1 MNTYL
6 NPIKDS
12 EWLVP
17 RLFAFSDAVTLSSSH
32 HSGNASRKLAKPSE
46 NEKIFFFQKIIH
58 KMIDIQ
64 KYYCSTERRISQN
77 ACNIAFQW
85 IYQSCEICV
94 VSHEMYALLYG
105 NGRYPMHRFP
115 PHIECFPFEELSLSP
130 SRLFLLCSHIAGYIY
145 VSPAS

>member
-1 MNTYL
+1 
-6 NPIKDS
+6 
-12 EWLVP
+12 
-17 RLFAFSDAVTLSSSH
+17 
-32 HSGNASRKLAKPSE
+32 
-46 NEKIFFFQKIIH
+46 
-58 KMIDIQ
+58 MIDIQ

-115 PHIECFPFEELSLSP
+115 PHIECFPFKELSLSP
-130 SRLFLLCSHIAGYIY
+130 SRLFSLCYHIAGYIY